1 MVLARNAHERYPLAA
16 IAIAIATGVPEVQDA
31 ITVRR
36 HPIEMR
42 PARSGEPDP
51 EKES

>member
-1 MVLARNAHERYPLAA
+1 MVPARNAHERYPLA
-16 IAIAIATGVPEVQDA
+16 AIAIATGVPEVQDA

-36 HPIEMR
+36 HHIEMR